1 MCLQPL
7 LWNLTGIIAI
17 QESHTKYYIVEYIY
31 PHLDIGCDFP
41 DSSLAWGEEK
51 ELELYALCPYTT
63 DAGPYYYLYCEKL
76 FMGGKELLYDMANK
90 LGGWASDMNI
100 LINKT

>member
-7 LWNLTGIIAI
+7 PCNLTGIIAI
-17 QESHTKYYIVEYIY
+17 QESHTKYYIIEYIY
-31 PHLDIGCDFP
+31 PHLDSGYDFT
-41 DSSLAWGEEK
+41 SSDLAQGE
-51 ELELYALCPYTT
+51 ELELYALCP
-63 DAGPYYYLYCEKL
+63 DAGPHYYLYCEKL
-76 FMGGKELLYDMANK
+76 FMRGKQWLYHMANK

>member
-1 MCLQPL
+1 M
-7 LWNLTGIIAI
+7 
-17 QESHTKYYIVEYIY
+17 
-31 PHLDIGCDFP
+31 
-41 DSSLAWGEEK
+41 
-51 ELELYALCPYTT
+51 T

-76 FMGGKELLYDMANK
+76 FMGGKELLYDMVNK